1 MEQEMRQRTLWAAG
15 LAVMLGAGLLA
26 GCGGSSSSTA
36 SGGSKTITVEYW
48 TNFDTPGTNATLK
61 LINAAAKQ
69 LEAAHPGVKVVTDPI
84 TSDSESEYY
93 TKLDLAESS
102 SSTAPDV
109 VMEDSF
115 LIGADASAGY
125 IQPLPELTS
134 WSGWSAFPQAMQQIS
149 TYNGKVYGAMNS
161 TDVQVIYYDKA
172 AFKKAG
178 IAVPWQPHSWADI
191 LAAAKAIKAHD
202 GGVIPAWLYTG
213 TPLGEASSFRGFEV
227 FLNGTNDRIYDDSAK
242 KWEAGGPGFNAT
254 WSFLQAMRPYE
265 EPESDWSNPNA
276 SETAN
281 LTLMPQ
287 QKLGMIIDGSWVSTS
302 FIPGG
307 PKPWPGF
314 FSAYGEAKLPTQT
327 GSGAGYVDESGGFA
341 WSVPA
346 KAGNRSLALDMVETL
361 SSAANIAQF
370 DATDGNLP
378 PRTDATSQPAW
389 AKINKE
395 DPVLTFASSLLQY
408 TTYRPNLPDYTQ
420 ISTEIAAL
428 TGDVSSGSMTAAQA
442 EAAYKAKVTQ
452 IVGAANAEEPSS

>member
-1 MEQEMRQRTLWAAG
+1 MRQRKLWALG
-15 LAVMLGAGLLA
+15 LTGIVGAGLLA
-26 GCGGSSSSTA
+26 ACGGSSSSG
-36 SGGSKTITVEYW
+36 SSSSGSKTITVEYW

-84 TSDSESEYY
+84 TSDSESAYY

-102 SSTAPDV
+102 ASTAPDV

-125 IQPLPELTS
+125 IQPVPQLQS

-149 TYNGKVYGAMNS
+149 TYNGKIYGAMNS
-161 TDVQVIYYDKA
+161 TDVQVIYYDKTV
-172 AFKKAG
+172 FKKAG

-191 LAAAKAIKAHD
+191 LAAAKAIKQKD

-227 FLNGTNDRIYDDSAK
+227 FLNGTNDRIYDDSTK

-254 WSFLQAMRPYE
+254 WNFLAAMKPYE

-281 LTLMPQ
+281 LTDMPQ
-287 QKLGMIIDGSWVSTS
+287 HKLGMIIDGSWVSTS

-314 FSAYGEAKLPTQT
+314 FSDYGEAKLPTQT
-327 GSGAGYVDESGGFA
+327 GSGSGFVDESGGFA
-341 WSVPA
+341 WSIPA
-346 KAGNRSLALDMVETL
+346 KAPNRSLALDMVETL

-389 AKINKE
+389 AKINQE

-442 EAAYKAKVTQ
+442 AAAYKAKVTQ
-452 IVGAANAEEPSS
+452 VVGASNAEEAGS